1 MLTLTRLAIEGTW
14 GQGDGFQCSQL
25 LCKRI
30 LCKNKRLRWNISACP
45 MLLSE
50 HLKRSVQNSLP
61 VPSTSIAPSILPQ
74 VPRLSFT
81 SSHSSSNPHTISGKN
96 KSIRRHQTENS
107 ESQPLDIPV
116 LKFVQMFLCS
126 ISQVSNSL
134 KVSSQETLFS
144 IKNHVRRK
152 VPEERKLL
160 PTIASY
166 SKHHRQKG
174 YTLTPLVSGDKSG
187 WKAQGGTAG

>member
-1 MLTLTRLAIEGTW
+1 
-14 GQGDGFQCSQL
+14 
-25 LCKRI
+25 
-30 LCKNKRLRWNISACP
+30 

-81 SSHSSSNPHTISGKN
+81 STHSSSNPHAISGKN
-96 KSIRRHQTENS
+96 KRIRQHQTGHS

-126 ISQVSNSL
+126 ISQ
-134 KVSSQETLFS
+134 
-144 IKNHVRRK
+144 
-152 VPEERKLL
+152 
-160 PTIASY
+160 ASKQFE
-166 SKHHRQKG
+166 S
-174 YTLTPLVSGDKSG
+174 
-187 WKAQGGTAG
+187 

>member
-1 MLTLTRLAIEGTW
+1 
-14 GQGDGFQCSQL
+14 
-25 LCKRI
+25 
-30 LCKNKRLRWNISACP
+30 

-74 VPRLSFT
+74 VPRLCFT

-96 KSIRRHQTENS
+96 KRIRQHQRGHS

-116 LKFVQMFLCS
+116 LKLYKCFYVLYLRLQ
-126 ISQVSNSL
+126 NSL
-134 KVSSQETLFS
+134 KVSSQETLLS
-144 IKNHVRRK
+144 IKNHGRRK

-174 YTLTPLVSGDKSG
+174 YKLTPLVSGDESG